1 MLVASGAT
9 QPAVPVYQLNEEL
22 VFPDPSLAE
31 DEGLLAVGGDLS
43 PERLV
48 LAYQHGIFP
57 WYSEGRPILWWC
69 PRPRLVLLPDELR
82 VNRSLRKSMRRVPY
96 TLTLDTAFEQVIDA
110 CAEAPRADQ
119 GGTWITADM
128 RAAYIELHRLGI
140 AHSVEAWRDGELVG
154 GLYGLALGTAFF
166 GESMFA
172 RAPDASKIAFATLV
186 HQLQRWSF
194 RLVDCQVV
202 TDHLVRFG
210 AREFA
215 LDDFLGRLAVATDE
229 RHRRGPWRF
238 EAQTQDAARRGL
250 TVE

>member
-1 MLVASGAT
+1 M
-9 QPAVPVYQLNEEL
+9 PVYQLTEEL
-22 VFPDPSLAE
+22 VFPDPSQAE

-69 PRPRLVLLPDELR
+69 PRPRLLLLPEELR
-82 VNRSLRKSMRRVPY
+82 IGRSLRKAMRRAPY
-96 TLTLDTAFEQVIDA
+96 RISVDTAFSQVIDG
-110 CAEAPRADQ
+110 CAKTPRPDQ
-119 GGTWITADM
+119 GGTWITSDM

-140 AHSVEAWRDGELVG
+140 AHSVEAWRGTQLVG

-172 RAPDASKIAFATLV
+172 HATDASKIAFATLV
-186 HQLQRWSF
+186 LQLQRWSF
-194 RLVDCQVV
+194 RLIDCQVV
-202 TDHLVRFG
+202 TDHLLRFG

-215 LDDFLGRLAVATDE
+215 LSDFLGRLEVATDE
-229 RHRRGPWRF
+229 HHRRGPWRF
-238 EAQTQDAARRGL
+238 DPDLVTSG
-250 TVE
+250 

>member
-1 MLVASGAT
+1 M
-9 QPAVPVYQLNEEL
+9 PVFQLTEDL
-22 VFPDPSLAE
+22 VFPDPSQAE

-69 PRPRLVLLPDELR
+69 PQPRLVLMPEELR
-82 VNRSLRKSMRRVPY
+82 INRSLRKSMRRAPY
-96 TLTLDTAFEQVIDA
+96 RLTLDTAFAEVVDA
-110 CAEAPRADQ
+110 CAKTPRPDQ
-119 GGTWITADM
+119 GGTWITRDM

-140 AHSVEAWRDGELVG
+140 AHSVEAWQGDTLVG

-172 RAPDASKIAFATLV
+172 RASDASKIAFATLV
-186 HQLQRWSF
+186 TQLRAWSF

-210 AREFA
+210 AREFG
-215 LDDFLGRLAVATDE
+215 LDDFLGQLQVATHE
-229 RHRRGPWRF
+229 RHRRGPWSF
-238 EAQTQDAARRGL
+238 DPEVLAEAEAPPSRA
-250 TVE
+250 